1 MRKFTESENIAISGI
16 LKIEG
21 LSLAFGRVLKPIID
35 DIDLKKLVE
44 ADILE
49 HEERI
54 AAIKKIIEDWGKDGA
69 EI

>member
-35 DIDLKKLVE
+35 DIDFKKLE

-54 AAIKKIIEDWGKDGA
+54 AAIKR
-69 EI
+69 

>member
-54 AAIKKIIEDWGKDGA
+54 AAIKKIIEDCGKGGA